1 VLIFYDELI
10 GGLSSVAGAGEDE
23 RVSMQPEP
31 WPEPDPQVAAAIKAI
46 YRRKALPLAV
56 QVRDM
61 LGEVFADDLF
71 LELFGVRGKPG
82 YSPGRLMLVSVLQ
95 AAERLSDRQAAEAA
109 GRDLAWK
116 YALGLALDDPGF
128 DFSVLSEFRTRVV
141 AGGAEQLALDV
152 LLAALADKGLV
163 KAGGR
168 QRTDSTHVISVV
180 RDLNRLELAGESV
193 RAAVEAIVAVAP
205 GWFQEVFAVSGWSA
219 RYGRRIDSWRLP
231 TAQTKRDQLAVDY
244 GTDGLALV
252 EAVYSPAAPVWLREL
267 VPVQTLRLVLLQNF
281 LVALDERG
289 KQVIRM
295 RDADSDGLPPAPSR
309 VASPYDTDTRWAAKG
324 DDLFWNGYKV
334 HISETCDTPP
344 ADAPGASRRLDRPNI
359 ITGVATTDA
368 TVPDAAVVDQ
378 VHADLA
384 GRRLAPGEHLVDS
397 GYASA
402 DGVLAARGAG
412 IDLVTPLLADTSAQA
427 RAGLGY
433 DRASFVFDFD
443 ARTATCPQGHTSAT
457 WNPVVCDGKPKVVV
471 SFATA
476 DCLPCP
482 VRQACTTSKASRRQ
496 LTVPPR
502 EVHQLQT
509 IARAEQ
515 QTNDWQARYAVR
527 AGVEGT
533 INQAVDLGIRRA
545 RYRGIDKT
553 RLQHVLVGCAINLI
567 RLDAYW
573 NGHMLDRTRT
583 SHLGR
588 LEHALAA

>member
-1 VLIFYDELI
+1 MLTFYDELI
-10 GGLSSVAGAGEDE
+10 GGLSSVVGVGEDQ

-31 WPEPDPQVAAAIKAI
+31 WPEPDPQVAAAVRAV
-46 YRRKALPLAV
+46 YRRKEFPLAV

-61 LGEVFADDLF
+61 LGEVFPDERF
-71 LELFGVRGKPG
+71 LDLFGVRGKPG
-82 YSPGRLMLVSVLQ
+82 LSPGLLALVSVLQ
-95 AAERLSDRQAAEAA
+95 AAERLTDRQAAEAA

-141 AGGAEQLALDV
+141 AGGREQLVLDL
-152 LLAALADKGLV
+152 LLASLVEKGLV

-168 QRTDSTHVISVV
+168 QRTDSTHVISAV

-193 RAAVEAIVAVAP
+193 RAAVEAIVAAAP
-205 GWFQEVFAVSGWSA
+205 GWFEQVFAVSGWSA

-231 TAQTKRDQLAVDY
+231 TAQSKRDRLAIDY

-252 EAVYSPAAPVWLREL
+252 EAAYSPAAPVWLREL
-267 VPVQTLRLVLLQNF
+267 VPVQRLRLVLLQNF
-281 LVALDERG
+281 LVGVDKQGR
-289 KQVIRM
+289 QVIRM

-324 DDLFWNGYKV
+324 EELFWNGYKV

-344 ADAPGASRRLDRPNI
+344 VDEPGVSRRLDRPNI
-359 ITGVATTDA
+359 ITNVLTTDA
-368 TVPDAAVVDQ
+368 TVPDVVVVDQ

-384 GRRLAPGEHLVDS
+384 GRDLAPGEHFMDS

-427 RAGLGY
+427 RAGAGF

-443 ARTATCPQGHTSAT
+443 ACTATCPAGNTSAT

-471 SFATA
+471 SFAKA

-482 VRQACTTSKASRRQ
+482 VRQSCTTSKAGRRQ

-509 IARAEQ
+509 TARAEQ
-515 QTNDWQARYAVR
+515 QTNDWQVRYAVR

-533 INQAVDLGIRRA
+533 INQAIDYGIRRT

-553 RLQHVLVGCAINLI
+553 RLQHVFIACGLNMI

-588 LEHALAA
+588 LALAA

>member
-1 VLIFYDELI
+1 M
-10 GGLSSVAGAGEDE
+10 
-23 RVSMQPEP
+23 SMRPEP

-46 YRRKALPLAV
+46 YRRKQLPLAV

-61 LGEVFADDLF
+61 LGEVFGDGEFLDLF
-71 LELFGVRGKPG
+71 GARGRPG

-95 AAERLSDRQAAEAA
+95 AAEKLTDRQAAAMA
-109 GRDLAWK
+109 GESLSWK

-128 DFSVLSEFRTRVV
+128 DFSVLSEFRARVV

-152 LLAALADKGLV
+152 LLAALVEKGLV
-163 KAGGR
+163 KAGGK
-168 QRTDSTHVISVV
+168 QRTDSTHVISAV

-193 RAAVEAIVAVAP
+193 RAAVEAIVAAAP
-205 GWFQEVFAVSGWSA
+205 GWFGQVFDVPGWSG

-231 TAQTKRDQLAVDY
+231 TAKTKRDQLAYDY
-244 GTDGLALV
+244 GSDGLALV
-252 EAVYSPAAPVWLREL
+252 EAVYSSAAPVWLREIEAVQALRIVL
-267 VPVQTLRLVLLQNF
+267 VQNF
-281 LVALDERG
+281 LVVVD
-289 KQVIRM
+289 KQGRRVIRM

-309 VASPYDTDTRWAAKG
+309 VASPYDLDTRWAAKG
-324 DDLFWNGYKV
+324 EDLFWNGYKV
-334 HISETCDTPP
+334 HISESCD
-344 ADAPGASRRLDRPNI
+344 DAPDAQPGTRRLDPPNI
-359 ITGVATTDA
+359 ITGVLTTDA
-368 TVPDAAVVDQ
+368 TVPDVAVLDR
-378 VHADLA
+378 VHTGLA
-384 GRRLAPGEHLVDS
+384 GRELAPGEHFVDS

-402 DGVLAARGAG
+402 DGVLAARTDG

-427 RAGLGY
+427 KAGAGY
-433 DRASFVFDFD
+433 DRASFDFDFD
-443 ARTATCPQGHTSAT
+443 ARAATCPQGKTSAT

-471 SFATA
+471 SFAKA

-482 VRQACTTSKASRRQ
+482 VRQVCTTAKAGRRQ

-502 EVHQLQT
+502 EVLQ
-509 IARAEQ
+509 IQQANRAAQHEKA
-515 QTNDWQARYAVR
+515 WQARYAVR

-553 RLQHVLVGCAINLI
+553 RLQHVFTACAINLI

-583 SHLGR
+583 SHIGR
-588 LEHALAA
+588 LALALAA